1 MRRNFVKI
9 LSLIAFSGLSITAC
23 QENFDPTY
31 LEDQIKGLDSRLSKL
46 ESVVG
51 GVNTQISQLQ
61 AIVSSLQSHAY
72 VMSVDQQGD
81 VSVITFS
88 DGKTVT
94 VNSSTASQVPTI
106 GATEIEGVY
115 YWTVDGKLLCDADG
129 NPLRVTGRDGKDGE
143 NGKDGVN
150 GQDGKDGVDGKDGE
164 NGKDGVNGQDGKDGK
179 DGENGKDGQN
189 GGTPKLKIENGHW
202 YVSYDGGATWELLG
216 IAYEGGSSQDGI
228 TPRLKIV
235 DGYWYVSY
243 DEGSSWT
250 KLGKAQG
257 EDGKD
262 GENGRDGVDGKDG
275 INGTNGTDG
284 RDGVDGKDGENG
296 RDGVDG
302 VNGKDGSTP
311 RIGVKQENGVYY
323 WTVNGAFLLDE
334 YGQKIPASGSSEQG
348 SGESIFAGVKV
359 ENGVVT
365 ITLKDGTSFI
375 IPMKPVAGLRL
386 EAIKLHFTASEKKT
400 IHLELN
406 NIVNLTVTEKP
417 EGWRAKIN
425 GCGIDIQAPSSAD
438 ADRDGFV
445 AVLATSGDQTFIG
458 KIWVTLDRPLFDMV
472 VTPNGVMTL
481 TELDYDFNNPGFLA
495 GFMKAEAFDPV
506 ALCEVAK
513 QYVPGEEGVY
523 TSWSSISTGR
533 KDYVMN
539 ITDASFEPVPGERYV
554 AYCLPGAYSRA
565 VGSTPNPYDIEVRYF
580 TYVKDAFVLDGVT
593 SDKAVVSISMTGTD
607 SFYGGLIRVKDS
619 DDKKKIASMFLEDA
633 LVPLRGAGDGMYGY
647 MMESYEGNLNNFA
660 ALDDGDGGRN
670 THTIVP
676 GGRYVIGIV
685 PKDSHKASSEYTLSD
700 VILKE
705 VNLLTPTQVATELVT
720 AHVGHSTTTS
730 AAVSFD
736 ITSAVSKLYYILVTK
751 SEFEQSGLSAYD
763 YALKHGIAWDRAI
776 LKANGAISGISA
788 GLTGLKPGEECVGL
802 AVAFTNRDTYNM
814 AQIETAAAEV
824 VMSSETIAL
833 TGFSLTPVNANSTV
847 VSFTYTYSA
856 NVDLIR
862 YMILKDDDF
871 SYTYGGSEDNVFA
884 ALTSGHRWDYE
895 ELTPGHALETY
906 VYPEDVN
913 YTIYAVGVDKD
924 EHFTKLVSLKYK
936 PI

>member
-1 MRRNFVKI
+1 MRRPFAKI
-9 LSLIAFSGLSITAC
+9 LSLITLSGLLVSAC
-23 QENFDPTY
+23 QEKFDPTY

-51 GVNTQISQLQ
+51 GVNSQISQLQ

-72 VMSVDQQGD
+72 VVSVDQQGD

-106 GATEIEGVY
+106 GATEINGVY

-143 NGKDGVN
+143 NGKDG
-150 GQDGKDGVDGKDGE
+150 QDGKDGVDGKDGE
-164 NGKDGVNGQDGKDGK
+164 NGKDGVNGQDGKDGENGK
-179 DGENGKDGQN
+179 DGKDGQN

-202 YVSYDGGATWELLG
+202 YVSYDGGATWDLLG
-216 IAYEGGSSQDGI
+216 VAYEGGSSQDGI

-262 GENGRDGVDGKDG
+262 GQDGRDGVDGKDG
-275 INGTNGTDG
+275 INGIDGTNG

-302 VNGKDGSTP
+302 TNGKDGSTP

-323 WTVNGAFLLDE
+323 WTVNGSFLLDE
-334 YGQKIPASGSSEQG
+334 YGQKIPASGSSNQG

-375 IPMKPVAGLRL
+375 IPMKPAAGLRI
-386 EAIKLHFTASEKKT
+386 EAIKMHFTASEKKT

-523 TSWSSISTGR
+523 TSWSSISTGT

-539 ITDASFEPVPGERYV
+539 IADASFEPVPGERYV

-565 VGSTPNPYDIEVRYF
+565 IGSTPNPYDIEVRYF
-580 TYVKDAFVLDGVT
+580 TYVKDTFVLDGVT

-607 SFYGGLIRVKDS
+607 SFYGGLIRIKDS
-619 DDKKKIASMFLEDA
+619 ADKKKIASMFLDDA
-633 LVPLRGAGDGMYGY
+633 LVPIRGVGDGMYGY
-647 MMESYEGNLNNFA
+647 MMDSYEGNLNNFA

-676 GGRYVIGIV
+676 GGRYVIGLV
-685 PKDSHKASSEYTLSD
+685 PKDAHKAASEYTLSD

-705 VNLLTPTQVATELVT
+705 VNLLTPTAVATELVT

-730 AAVSFD
+730 ASVSFD

-751 SEFEQSGLSAYD
+751 SEFEKSGLSAYD
-763 YALKHGIAWDRAI
+763 YALKNGIAWDRAI
-776 LKANGAISGISA
+776 LKANGAISGI
-788 GLTGLKPGEECVGL
+788 GDGITGLKPGEQCIGI
-802 AVAFTNRDTYNM
+802 AVAFTNRDTYYM
-814 AQIETAAAEV
+814 TQIETAASQV
-824 VMSSETIAL
+824 VLSSETL
-833 TGFSLTPVNANSTV
+833 SLNGFELTPINANSTAV
-847 VSFTYTYSA
+847 KFSYSCSA
-856 NVDLIR
+856 NVQTIR
-862 YMILKDDDF
+862 YMILRDAEF
-871 SYTYGGSEDNVFA
+871 ESTYGGSEDRVFDV
-884 ALTSGHRWDYE
+884 LTAGSRWNYDE
-895 ELTPGHALETY
+895 ITPGHEWEIY

-913 YTIYAVGVDKD
+913 YTVYATGMDTD
-924 EHFTKLVSLKYK
+924 EHFTRLVKLSYK
-936 PI
+936 PV